1 VSRERPRGRLESPI
15 VREAIESL
23 GSFDD
28 LVLWRIVP
36 TSPPDPITGRVFH
49 CAPTGFADYV
59 GIIAPAGRWCSL
71 EFKRERGGR
80 LLEFQKMHRD
90 LVRRMGGFA
99 ADDLR
104 SAEDARAAIERA
116 RRGALRRFCS
126 IRPKPI
132 GATTHGDSLAG
143 RLLSARFCRW
153 RPRRSNLTSE
163 TSPRRA
169 TFRRR

>member
-80 LLEFQKMHRD
+80 LSEFQKMHRD

-116 RRGALRRFCS
+116 RNGEDR
-126 IRPKPI
+126 
-132 GATTHGDSLAG
+132 
-143 RLLSARFCRW
+143 
-153 RPRRSNLTSE
+153 
-163 TSPRRA
+163 
-169 TFRRR
+169 